1 MQRKTFQKDPWTLA
15 SQLKFLQALGMW
27 KNEWLGYFDT
37 GKFEIWKG
45 LLTYIS
51 VCAMNPFEIWLKLM
65 DPSQN
70 NALKIYITLGHI
82 KLQRKQI
89 T

>member
-1 MQRKTFQKDPWTLA
+1 M
-15 SQLKFLQALGMW
+15 LKN
-27 KNEWLGYFDT
+27 KWLGHFDT
-37 GKFEIWKG
+37 GKLEVWKG

-70 NALKIYITLGHI
+70 NALNI
-82 KLQRKQI
+82 
-89 T
+89 